1 MSRRVALQLYTLR
14 DEPDDRL
21 SDVLARLSALG
32 FEGVESA
39 GYLGLGPAE
48 FCRRCDQHGLAV
60 PAAHLQSSIEDRE
73 TSELEGLAEAGVT
86 TCVIPMLGAGVFAD
100 RSRIL
105 RAVDHIHR
113 CAERAQSLGIRLG
126 YHNHEWEFE
135 QRIDGVPAHHV
146 LFEALDPAIFA
157 EIDVYWAQVGG
168 VDPAEEI
175 ARLGRRA
182 TLLHLKDGPASD
194 SEAPMTALGQGRVDL
209 PRVLRCSQAEWH
221 ILEIDR
227 CEGDVW
233 DAIEASAAYLAA
245 Q

>member
-1 MSRRVALQLYTLR
+1 MSPRIAVQLYTLR
-14 DEPDDRL
+14 DEPEPQLRAT
-21 SDVLARLSALG
+21 LARLASIG
-32 FEGVESA
+32 YEGVETA
-39 GYLGLGPAE
+39 GFWGLEPAR
-48 FCRRCDQHGLAV
+48 FRKCCDEAGLEIA
-60 PAAHLQSSIEDRE
+60 AAHSPLVHGDAALE
-73 TSELEGLAEAGVT
+73 TCQRLARAGIDAW
-86 TCVIPMLGAGVFAD
+86 VIPMLEAPCFGNLGSLEAAAAQLAALLEVAQAQGVT
-100 RSRIL
+100 
-105 RAVDHIHR
+105 
-113 CAERAQSLGIRLG
+113 LG